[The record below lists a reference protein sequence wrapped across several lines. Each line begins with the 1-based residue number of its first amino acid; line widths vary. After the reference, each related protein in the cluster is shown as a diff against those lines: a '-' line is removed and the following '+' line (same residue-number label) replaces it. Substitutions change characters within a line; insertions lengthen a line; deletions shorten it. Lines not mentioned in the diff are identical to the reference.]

1 MRHLCTAHPRR
12 AAGLAGVA
20 LALALLTGCAAAQ
33 PAPLPPATESAVP
46 GQGAAPRAL
55 PESPPTRLII
65 PAIDVNTTA
74 VMDLRLT
81 ADHTLEVPPDA
92 ETVGWYTGAPTP
104 GEVGPAVLAAHVDWK
119 GEKGVFYDLHE
130 MQSGEEIVIER
141 TDGSTVRFVVR
152 RVEQHP
158 KDRFP
163 TDQVYGDVDT
173 PQLRLITC
181 GGDFND
187 EARSYRDNII
197 VFAELLGST
206 AA

>member
-1 MRHLCTAHPRR
+1 
-12 AAGLAGVA
+12 
-20 LALALLTGCAAAQ
+20 
-33 PAPLPPATESAVP
+33 
-46 GQGAAPRAL
+46 
-55 PESPPTRLII
+55 
-65 PAIDVNTTA
+65 VNTTA

-92 ETVGWYTGAPTP
+92 KTVGWYTGAPTP